1 MFASGSA
8 TLTGT
13 FVHTG
18 QRRINPARNKSNS
31 MIIEPSLMK
40 SKFLNIA
47 DFEVLILA
55 FFSII
60 RVQLLMI
67 TLYVIKEGCQ

>member
-18 QRRINPARNKSNS
+18 QRRINPTWLKSNS
-31 MIIEPSLMK
+31 MIIEPYEH
-40 SKFLNIA
+40 
-47 DFEVLILA
+47 DFGPVE
-55 FFSII
+55 SGSH
-60 RVQLLMI
+60 
-67 TLYVIKEGCQ
+67 LYDGYWG